1 MIEYRVNVLDLE
13 GDVVGRVRYNQN
25 LDYWDGRN
33 WTCGSTGRH
42 EGITKL
48 KDGQYVIIHG
58 TQWQGERDTAEIIT
72 PEEALNKIL
81 KSGNSDLL
89 KLTKFQGLNGIFTE
103 MDSSEEE

>member
-1 MIEYRVNVLDLE
+1 MPEYRVNVLDQQ
-13 GDVVGRVRYNQN
+13 GDVIGRVRYNQD

-42 EGITKL
+42 EGIAKL
-48 KDGQYVIIHG
+48 KDGQFVIIRG

-72 PEEALNKIL
+72 AEEALNKIL

-89 KLTKFQGLNGIFTE
+89 KLTKFQSLKELFTE
-103 MDSSEEE
+103 VDSLEEE